1 VIFLL
6 LRNLFACLMMFIVL
20 SWLVKLRL

>member
-20 SWLVKLRL
+20 SWLVKLIL